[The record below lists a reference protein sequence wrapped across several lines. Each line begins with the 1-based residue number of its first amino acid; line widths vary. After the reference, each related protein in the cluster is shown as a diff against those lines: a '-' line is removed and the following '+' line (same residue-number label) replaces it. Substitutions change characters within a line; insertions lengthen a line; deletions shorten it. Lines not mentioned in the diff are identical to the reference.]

1 MTYVV
6 RRKQP
11 RHDGT
16 RYYNDRGP
24 CARDPNGGA
33 EYDSAEEA
41 DAARR
46 GLREPHLLGFEEYAA
61 RQQAL
66 DERATFLQRRRP
78 LSREDAYTVAL
89 FSRGTWAQRYPVRSH
104 DLGKDCATFVA
115 DWLSA
120 RHVEPTA
127 ENMDAALQE
136 WHGGAFV
143 ARIWAAVAGLR

>member
-1 MTYVV
+1 MSHVV

-46 GLREPHLLGFEEYAA
+46 GLREPHLWDVLPMHEAA
-61 RQQAL
+61 AL
-66 DERATFLQRRRP
+66 DIGEKKVLARRMREPAEKRAR
-78 LSREDAYTVAL
+78 AL
-89 FSRGTWAQRYPVRSH
+89 WA
-104 DLGKDCATFVA
+104 TI
-115 DWLSA
+115 
-120 RHVEPTA
+120 
-127 ENMDAALQE
+127 
-136 WHGGAFV
+136 GGLV
-143 ARIWAAVAGLR
+143 PGIKT

>member
-46 GLREPHLLGFEEYAA
+46 GLREPHLWEVLPMAEAVALEIGEKKALAA
-61 RQQAL
+61 RMREPG
-66 DERATFLQRRRP
+66 ERR
-78 LSREDAYTVAL
+78 
-89 FSRGTWAQRYPVRSH
+89 AQSF
-104 DLGKDCATFVA
+104 FVLA
-115 DWLSA
+115 
-120 RHVEPTA
+120 
-127 ENMDAALQE
+127 AALG
-136 WHGGAFV
+136 HG
-143 ARIWAAVAGLR
+143 IKT